1 MIRTQ
6 ALTKYY
12 GNRCAVRDLTVEI
25 ADREIVGFLGLNGAG
40 KTTALRMLAGQL
52 SPSAGRIEIDGRDMI
67 AAGEAM
73 RWRIGFL
80 PERPPIYED
89 MTVRAYLHFAARLRG
104 YDPQKTERR
113 VDEVLMTTS
122 TRDYADELISSLSHG
137 FKQRV
142 GIAQAIIHDPA
153 LVILDEPNNGL
164 DPAQIKEMRTLIRDL
179 RARHTVLLSSHMLSE
194 ISQTCDRLM
203 VIGGGKLLAV
213 GTEAELG
220 SSMGDARRYSIEVSG
235 DADLIDRTLKDLQD
249 KKLVN
254 RFSKHPRAA
263 NWEIRVGLAED
274 KPEELAR
281 ALMLAGIGLRRLE
294 PTANELE
301 SLFLQLTQ
309 SPSART
315 N

>member
-67 AAGEAM
+67 AAGESM

-89 MTVRAYLHFAARLRG
+89 MTVRGYLHFAARLRG
-104 YDPQKTERR
+104 YDEQKTGRR
-113 VDEVLMTTS
+113 VDEVLVTTS
-122 TRDYADELISSLSHG
+122 TRDYADEPISSLSHG

-142 GIAQAIIHDPA
+142 GIAQAIIHDPS

-203 VIGGGKLLAV
+203 VIAGGKLVAV
-213 GTEAELG
+213 GTENELSSQTAGAHSYSVEVAGTAELV
-220 SSMGDARRYSIEVSG
+220 DQ
-235 DADLIDRTLKDLQD
+235 TLRGLEE
-249 KKLVN
+249 KKLVA
-254 RFSKHPRAA
+254 RFERWAKAA
-263 NWEIRVGLAED
+263 HWELRVSITDD

-281 ALMLAGIGLRRLE
+281 ALMTAGLGLRRLE
-294 PTANELE
+294 PAATELE
-301 SLFLQLTQ
+301 SLFLKLTQ
-309 SPSART
+309 SAR
-315 N
+315 NN

>member
-1 MIRTQ
+1 MIRTE

-67 AAGEAM
+67 AAGESM

-80 PERPPIYED
+80 PERPPLYDD
-89 MTVRAYLHFAARLRG
+89 MTVRGYLSFAARLRG
-104 YDPQKTERR
+104 YDPARVDHR
-113 VDEVLMTTS
+113 VDEVLVLTS
-122 TRDYADELISSLSHG
+122 TREYADEQISNLSHG

-164 DPAQIKEMRTLIRDL
+164 DPAQIKEMRTLIHEL
-179 RARHTVLLSSHMLSE
+179 RARHTVLLSSHMLPE

-203 VIGGGKLLAV
+203 VIRQGQLVAV
-213 GTEAELG
+213 GTEQEL
-220 SSMGDARRYSIEVSG
+220 SAKIGDTRKFVLDVSG
-235 DADLIDRTLKDLQD
+235 APDLIDRALRELEA
-249 KKLVN
+249 KKLVTHFE
-254 RFSKHPRAA
+254 RVQKDKY
-263 NWEIRVGLAED
+263 WEVRVSLAED
-274 KPEELAR
+274 KPEVVAR
-281 ALMLAGIGLRRLE
+281 AMLGPGLDLRRLE
-294 PTANELE
+294 PLATELE
-301 SLFLQLTQ
+301 SLFLQLTHTRA
-309 SPSART
+309 S
-315 N
+315 